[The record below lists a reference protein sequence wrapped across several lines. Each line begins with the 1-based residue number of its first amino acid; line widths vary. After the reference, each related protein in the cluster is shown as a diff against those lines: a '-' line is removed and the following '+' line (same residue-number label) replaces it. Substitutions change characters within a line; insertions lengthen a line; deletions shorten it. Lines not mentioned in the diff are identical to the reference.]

1 MRSKSQK
8 DDERGKARREGKK
21 KFKFQILKSLP
32 AKKGENV
39 RLASKCFEEES
50 MDRLY

>member
-1 MRSKSQK
+1 MRSESQK
-8 DDERGKARREGKK
+8 NDESGKARREGKK

-39 RLASKCFEEES
+39 RLLSNC
-50 MDRLY
+50 